1 MDIKTKI
8 MLYLGVLILGIA
20 SIYIIKETYA
30 VYETNTT
37 GTADFS
43 IGSWVINLN
52 NIDISSGQ
60 TVSFSINNF
69 NYSDSSHIANGV
81 IAPGR
86 SGYFDLILDPS
97 GTDVSVRYDITLNM
111 EQEYEDNITYYVT
124 ATDGTTIQTGPNTYS
139 GIIDLASIDDG
150 DTARLRIV
158 VEWVDNASYNESDTL
173 LGLANNP
180 SISIPA
186 EITVV
191 QYLGESLQ
199 EYSSISG

>member
-1 MDIKTKI
+1 MKI
-8 MLYLGVLILGIA
+8 NVKVMLYIGALILIVA
-20 SIYIIKETYA
+20 SVYVIKESYA
-30 VYETNTT
+30 VFETLGS

-43 IGSWVINLN
+43 IGRWVINLN

-60 TVSFSINNF
+60 TLSFSINSF

-86 SGYFDLILDPS
+86 SGYFELVLDPS
-97 GTDVSVRYDITLNM
+97 GTDVAIRYDIVLDM

-124 ATDGTTIQTGPNTYS
+124 TTDGTTIQTGPNTYS
-139 GIIDLASIDDG
+139 GIIDLDSIDDG
-150 DTARLRIV
+150 DTATLRIV

-199 EYSSISG
+199 EYSSISE

>member
-1 MDIKTKI
+1 MKINIKA
-8 MLYLGVLILGIA
+8 MLYIGALILVVA
-20 SIYIIKETYA
+20 SVYLIKETYA
-30 VYETNTT
+30 VFETTGT

-52 NIDISSGQ
+52 SIDISSGQ
-60 TVSFSINNF
+60 TVSFSINSF
-69 NYSDSSHIANGV
+69 NYSDSSHLANGV

-86 SGYFDLILDPS
+86 SGYFDLILDPD
-97 GTDVSVRYDITLNM
+97 GTDVAVRYDITLDM
-111 EQEYEDNITYYVT
+111 EQEYADNITYYVT
-124 ATDGTTIQTGPNTYS
+124 TTDGTTIRTDENTYS
-139 GIIDLASIDDG
+139 GIIDLDSIDDG

-158 VEWVDNASYNESDTL
+158 VEWVDNASYNSTDTV

-191 QYLGESLQ
+191 QYLGETLE
-199 EYSSISG
+199 EYSSISE

>member
-1 MDIKTKI
+1 MKINIKA
-8 MLYLGVLILGIA
+8 MLYIGALILVVA
-20 SIYIIKETYA
+20 SVYLIKETYA
-30 VYETNTT
+30 VFETTGT

-52 NIDISSGQ
+52 SIDISSGQ
-60 TVSFSINNF
+60 TVSFSINSF

-86 SGYFDLILDPS
+86 SGYFDLILDPD
-97 GTDVSVRYDITLNM
+97 GTDVAVRYDITLDM
-111 EQEYEDNITYYVT
+111 EQEYADNITYYVT
-124 ATDGTTIQTGPNTYS
+124 TTDGTTIRTDENTYS
-139 GIIDLASIDDG
+139 GIIDLDSIDDG

-158 VEWVDNASYNESDTL
+158 VEWVDNASYNSTDTV

-191 QYLGESLQ
+191 QYLGETLE
-199 EYSSISG
+199 EYSSISE